1 MKISIRILLFFV
13 LILNCSCNKTKID
26 KYNYIVIFTDDMG
39 YGDIGVYGH
48 PTINTPYL
56 DKMSVEGQKWTQF
69 YSAASVCTPS
79 RAALLTGRL
88 PVRSGMA
95 SSVNRVLFPN
105 SKYGIPKSEILI
117 AEKLKDYN
125 YKTAIVGNIF
135 SSNR

>member
-1 MKISIRILLFFV
+1 MGSHQIRYFCISFFFV
-13 LILNCSCNKTKID
+13 GVFSTNAYLYGSEIKPNIL
-26 KYNYIVIFTDDMG
+26 VFLMDDMG
-39 YGDIGVYGH
+39 YGDVGVYGH

-117 AEKLKDYN
+117 SEKLKDQHHDQD
-125 YKTAIVGNIF
+125 G
-135 SSNR
+135 